1 MTSPQFLDFWNIS
14 IHICQERLCNALLLH
29 PSVGIICGS
38 SQGPLL
44 ENITS
49 LTICVTQEEQD
60 EWGMNRG
67 RGGMEDELRGRGMGY
82 SSMRHIF
89 GGSYD
94 SILPQALSVW
104 KGAVYIVNLH
114 RITILH
120 LYIIQALT
128 LTCGSF
134 FPPHDWTK
142 NFGFVYVF
150 HLKSCIGRKCPQ
162 IFQAQMYC
170 YRLGFKNFQFY
181 SNMCPL

>member
-1 MTSPQFLDFWNIS
+1 MTSQQFLYFWNIS
-14 IHICQERLCNALLLH
+14 IHICQESLCNALLLH

-67 RGGMEDELRGRGMGY
+67 RGGWTERKRDGLLLYETHLWWKLWFHFTPSVVCMEGCGTYCE
-82 SSMRHIF
+82 F
-89 GGSYD
+89 
-94 SILPQALSVW
+94 
-104 KGAVYIVNLH
+104 

-134 FPPHDWTK
+134 FPPHDWTE
-142 NFGFVYVF
+142 NFGFLYVF
-150 HLKSCIGRKCPQ
+150 HLKSCIGRKCPLIFQVQ
-162 IFQAQMYC
+162 IFLC
-170 YRLGFKNFQFY
+170 IGI
-181 SNMCPL
+181 